1 LPKRIILLL
10 DGTWNDSDFG
20 AQDTNIVRIREII
33 ARTLW
38 AENDD
43 ASASAAPTA
52 SIATPDASAGLVTP
66 KTYAD
71 MDNIVFYERGVGT
84 GAFLNRFF
92 GGALGKGL
100 GKNIRRAYKFLSFHY
115 QFGDQVFIFG
125 FSRGAF
131 TARSLVGYIHAAG
144 LLKRD
149 DCTPELEQRAWEF
162 YRTSPNDR
170 LPGIWSSLTP
180 VVHDRG
186 ALRVSCLGVFDTV
199 GSLGVPFSQFRV
211 FNRDTY
217 EFHDVELCA
226 LVDVN
231 LHAMAIDEQRQP
243 FEPTLWRR
251 SKFKKFN
258 TVVEQVWFP
267 GAHADIGGGY
277 IDEEAR
283 DRNRLDALDDLPL
296 DWMLKRVK
304 HHFPDFPVS
313 EAGWPLVSAEFLRKK
328 ALSAQHQPRTG
339 VYFAWPRAFRSL
351 NNEAVDCRHIPI
363 LRPFSEINVG
373 RERHEQPTDEMVH
386 ISALC
391 RSNCE
396 IPIGNRKSKYSPKN
410 LRRILSRISSGKDLT
425 KLPPVV
431 DWDGTPLDPQDPK
444 VFETIVAAIE
454 RGGPARLGPNSE
466 RA

>member
-1 LPKRIILLL
+1 MAKRIILLL

-33 ARTLW
+33 AHTLW

-43 ASASAAPTA
+43 VSAPVVS
-52 SIATPDASAGLVTP
+52 SGATPDASIGSVTP
-66 KTYAD
+66 KAYAQ
-71 MDNIVFYERGVGT
+71 MNNIVFYERGVGT

-100 GKNIRRAYKFLSFHY
+100 SQNIRRAYKFLSFHY
-115 QFGDQVFIFG
+115 QPGDQVFIFG

-180 VVHDRG
+180 SVHDRS

-217 EFHDVELCA
+217 EFHNVELSA

-243 FEPTLWRR
+243 F
-251 SKFKKFN
+251 
-258 TVVEQVWFP
+258 V
-267 GAHADIGGGY
+267 
-277 IDEEAR
+277 
-283 DRNRLDALDDLPL
+283 PL

-313 EAGWPLVSAEFLRKK
+313 EAGWPVLSAEFLRRKV
-328 ALSAQHQPRTG
+328 LSAQHQPRTG
-339 VYFAWPRAFRSL
+339 VYFVWPRAFRSL
-351 NNEAVDCRHIPI
+351 NNEPVDCNRIPI

-373 RERHEQPTDEMVH
+373 RDRHEEPTDEMVH

-396 IPIGNRKSKYSPKN
+396 ILIENRKSRYSPKN
-410 LRRILSRISSGKDLT
+410 LRNVLSRVVSGKDRSA
-425 KLPPVV
+425 LPPVV
-431 DWDGTPLDPQDPK
+431 DWDGTTLDPQDSK
-444 VFETIVAAIE
+444 AFEKIVAAVQ
-454 RGGPARLGPNSE
+454 RSGPAPLGPGPEST
-466 RA
+466 

>member
-1 LPKRIILLL
+1 MAKRIILLL

-43 ASASAAPTA
+43 VSTPVASTA
-52 SIATPDASAGLVTP
+52 SSTTPDASTGSVTP
-66 KTYAD
+66 KAYAQ
-71 MDNIVFYERGVGT
+71 MNNIVFYERGVGT

-100 GKNIRRAYKFLSFHY
+100 TQNIRRAYKFLSFHY
-115 QFGDQVFIFG
+115 QPGDQVFIFG

-180 VVHDRG
+180 SVHDRS

-199 GSLGVPFSQFRV
+199 GSLGVPFNQFRV

-217 EFHDVELCA
+217 EFHDVELSA

-243 FEPTLWRR
+243 FEATLWRR

-283 DRNRLDALDDLPL
+283 DRDSLDALDDLPL

-313 EAGWPLVSAEFLRKK
+313 AAGWPVLSAEFLLKK
-328 ALSAQHQPRTG
+328 VLSTQHQPRTG
-339 VYFAWPRAFRSL
+339 VYFVWPRAFRSL
-351 NNEAVDCRHIPI
+351 NNEPIDCRHIPI

-373 RERHEQPTDEMVH
+373 RDRHEEPTDEMVH
-386 ISALC
+386 ISALY

-396 IPIGNRKSKYSPKN
+396 IPIGNRKSRYSPKN
-410 LRRILSRISSGKDLT
+410 LRNVLSRIVSGKDRSEL
-425 KLPPVV
+425 LPVV
-431 DWDGTPLDPQDPK
+431 DWDGTPLDPRGPK
-444 VFETIVAAIE
+444 AFEKIVAAVG
-454 RGGPARLGPNSE
+454 RGGMAD
-466 RA
+466 

>member
-1 LPKRIILLL
+1 MAKRIILLL

-43 ASASAAPTA
+43 TPEPVAPAASVVTA
-52 SIATPDASAGLVTP
+52 DASTGPVTP
-66 KTYAD
+66 KAYAQ
-71 MDNIVFYERGVGT
+71 MSNIVFYERGVGT

-100 GKNIRRAYKFLSFHY
+100 SRNIRRAYKFLSFHY
-115 QFGDQVFIFG
+115 QPGDQVFIFG

-170 LPGIWSSLTP
+170 LPGVWSTLTP
-180 VVHDRG
+180 YVHDRG
-186 ALRVSCLGVFDTV
+186 ALRISCLGVFDTV

-217 EFHDVELCA
+217 EFHDVELCS

-243 FEPTLWRR
+243 FEATPWRR
-251 SKFKKFN
+251 SKFKQFN
-258 TVVEQVWFP
+258 TIVEQVWFP

-283 DRNRLDALDDLPL
+283 DRDRLDALDDLPL

-313 EAGWPLVSAEFLRKK
+313 EAGWPMLSVELLHKK
-328 ALSAQHQPRTG
+328 ALSAQHQPRRG
-339 VYFAWPRAFRSL
+339 LYLAWPRAFRSL
-351 NNEAVDCRHIPI
+351 NNETVDCSHIPI
-363 LRPFSEINVG
+363 LQPFCEINVG
-373 RERHEQPTDEMVH
+373 RDRHEQPTDEMVH

-396 IPIGNRKSKYSPKN
+396 IPIEKRKSIYSPKN
-410 LRRILSRISSGKDLT
+410 LAKVLSRIASSKDRAEL
-425 KLPPVV
+425 LPVV
-431 DWDGTPLDPQDPK
+431 DWDGTPLDSNDPK
-444 VFETIVAAIE
+444 AFEKIVATVG
-454 RGGPARLGPNSE
+454 RNGPASLGSNCE
-466 RA
+466 GG

>member
-304 HHFPDFPVS
+304 HHFPDFQVS

>member
-1 LPKRIILLL
+1 MPKRIILLL

-304 HHFPDFPVS
+304 HHFPDFPV
-313 EAGWPLVSAEFLRKK
+313 F
-328 ALSAQHQPRTG
+328 
-339 VYFAWPRAFRSL
+339 
-351 NNEAVDCRHIPI
+351 
-363 LRPFSEINVG
+363 
-373 RERHEQPTDEMVH
+373 
-386 ISALC
+386 
-391 RSNCE
+391 
-396 IPIGNRKSKYSPKN
+396 
-410 LRRILSRISSGKDLT
+410 SRISSGKDLT

>member
-1 LPKRIILLL
+1 LAKRIILLL

-33 ARTLW
+33 AHTLW

-43 ASASAAPTA
+43 VSAPVVS
-52 SIATPDASAGLVTP
+52 SGATPDASIGSVTP
-66 KTYAD
+66 KAYAQ
-71 MDNIVFYERGVGT
+71 MNNIVFYERGVGT

-100 GKNIRRAYKFLSFHY
+100 SQNIRRAYKFLSFHY
-115 QFGDQVFIFG
+115 QPGDQVFIFG

-180 VVHDRG
+180 SVHDRS

-243 FEPTLWRR
+243 FEATLWRR

-283 DRNRLDALDDLPL
+283 TQDHLDALDDLPL

-313 EAGWPLVSAEFLRKK
+313 EAGWPVLSAEFLRRKV
-328 ALSAQHQPRTG
+328 LSAQHQPRTG
-339 VYFAWPRAFRSL
+339 VYFVWPRAFRSL
-351 NNEAVDCRHIPI
+351 NNEPVDCNRIPI

-373 RERHEQPTDEMVH
+373 RDRHEEPTDEMVH

-396 IPIGNRKSKYSPKN
+396 ILIENRKSRYSPKN
-410 LRRILSRISSGKDLT
+410 LRNVLSRVVSGKDRSA
-425 KLPPVV
+425 LPPVV
-431 DWDGTPLDPQDPK
+431 DWDGTTLDPQDSK
-444 VFETIVAAIE
+444 AFEKIVAAVQ
-454 RGGPARLGPNSE
+454 RSGPAPLGPGPEST
-466 RA
+466 